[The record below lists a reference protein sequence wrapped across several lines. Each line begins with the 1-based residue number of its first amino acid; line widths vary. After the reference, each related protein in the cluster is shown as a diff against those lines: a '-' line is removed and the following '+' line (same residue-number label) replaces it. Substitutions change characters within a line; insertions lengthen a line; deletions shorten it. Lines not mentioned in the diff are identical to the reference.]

1 MGYRE
6 TRDLARAEHAN
17 GDGDGPRVLKAR
29 AARLASAAVRRGRA
43 DARYNQL
50 VEAGQLTPVAEVHPN
65 GEEGAADV
73 AAFLEDMAAH
83 GHPGVQRFSPAREVA
98 VRAAAMPVEEKGR
111 FGRRGRRGAVVDT
124 EGVLAQNGS
133 SNGNGAANWD
143 TRYGY
148 TVGSVKHPV
157 TWTSLEET
165 PGLLV
170 LFTDNTLGVVPS
182 AVNER
187 GRIVANVYA
196 QPMPLRADA
205 HVTYGV
211 YDRVDTNVLAGDEV
225 PEGFEGQVHG
235 STFTDYG
242 SLDEVLLGIA
252 EDRDVLTQS
261 TFSVLGAA
269 ALNGH
274 ALNGNPAAAPAH
286 A

>member
-6 TRDLARAEHAN
+6 TRDLARAEQAN

-65 GEEGAADV
+65 GAAGAEDV

-83 GHPGVQRFSPAREVA
+83 GHPGVQRFSPAREAV
-98 VRAAAMPVEEKGR
+98 VRAVVMPVEKGR
-111 FGRRGRRGAVVDT
+111 LGRRGRRGAIVDT
-124 EGVLAQNGS
+124 EGVLTNGNG
-133 SNGNGAANWD
+133 NGNGAATWD

-157 TWTSLEET
+157 TWTSLEDT
-165 PGLLV
+165 TDLLV

-182 AVNER
+182 TVNER
-187 GRIVANVYA
+187 GRIVANVHA
-196 QPMPLRADA
+196 QPVPLRADA

-211 YDRVDTNVLAGDEV
+211 YDRVGTDVLAGDEV
-225 PEGFEGQVHG
+225 PEGFEGQVSG
-235 STFTDYG
+235 ATFSGYG

-252 EDRDVLTQS
+252 EERDVLTQP
-261 TFSVLGAA
+261 TFSAVGAA
-269 ALNGH
+269 VLNGQV
-274 ALNGNPAAAPAH
+274 LNGNPAAAH
-286 A
+286 ANA